1 MGKKKWVRRVLLF
14 KCLLFLW
21 EWEREFGDC
30 CLQLKTGGSSVLAVS
45 LSRLFVGA
53 FRGRL
58 CGQWHKSDLGNRR
71 R

>member
-30 CLQLKTGGSSVLAVS
+30 CLQLKTGQRCSGCQFEQTVCGS
-45 LSRLFVGA
+45 LSWEIVWA
-53 FRGRL
+53 VA
-58 CGQWHKSDLGNRR
+58 QI
-71 R
+71 